1 MSTPHPQVI
10 LPDFFRGESRVGLTS
25 FSLRRNISFSLF
37 FINSFLGRKDL
48 INSIKDQ
55 ISYMFLEGNVER
67 FAPQDVS
74 SPDLGDWLK
83 GQSNWWA
90 PTLTRAL
97 TKKIIFNW
105 IICNWTT
112 HSTISS
118 EKNHLRSSLFFQSA
132 IVIGLSCSLEKCVS
146 HTWLKE
152 YFFPPISLTIM
163 AINKM

>member
-1 MSTPHPQVI
+1 MVSREIISKVPHRRHLIWKQFDFDHNSVNVAPQVI

-25 FSLRRNISFSLF
+25 FSLRRNISFSFF
-37 FINSFLGRKDL
+37 FINSFLGWKDL
-48 INSIKDQ
+48 FKSKKDQ
-55 ISYMFLEGNVER
+55 ISYIFLEGDVER
-67 FAPQDVS
+67 FALQDVS

-112 HSTISS
+112 HSTIFS
-118 EKNHLRSSLFFQSA
+118 EKNHPR
-132 IVIGLSCSLEKCVS
+132 
-146 HTWLKE
+146 
-152 YFFPPISLTIM
+152 P
-163 AINKM
+163 